1 VNEHLD
7 HITRQLQQATARPTL
22 IATAY
27 IGLDLISRAA
37 SALADL
43 CPEPDVPAYQ
53 SATLEADEAALA
65 LATAPSLTWPERDYL
80 ATLPDHEEFAA
91 QLITLTLAVHQAL
104 IQAARQSPNPADRL
118 ACLEAALHTAR
129 AHQALR

>member
-1 VNEHLD
+1 VKEHLD
-7 HITRQLQQATARPTL
+7 HVTRQLQQATARSTL
-22 IATAY
+22 VATAY
-27 IGLDLISRAA
+27 IGLELVSRAA
-37 SALADL
+37 LALAEL

-53 SATLEADEAALA
+53 AAILEADEASIA

-80 ATLPDHEEFAA
+80 ADLPDHEEFAA

-104 IQAARQSPNPADRL
+104 LLAANKSHNPADRL
-118 ACLEAALHTAR
+118 ACLEAALHAAR

>member
-1 VNEHLD
+1 MKEHLD
-7 HITRQLQQATARPTL
+7 HITRQLQQAQARPTL

-27 IGLDLISRAA
+27 IGLDLVSRAA
-37 SALADL
+37 SALAEL

-53 SATLEADEAALA
+53 SAILEADEAAVA

-80 ATLPDHEEFAA
+80 AALPHHEEFAA

-104 IQAARQSPNPADRL
+104 LLAARKSPHPADRL

>member
-1 VNEHLD
+1 MKEHLS
-7 HITRQLQQATARPTL
+7 HVTRQLQQAQARPAL

-37 SALADL
+37 CALAEV

-53 SATLEADEAALA
+53 AAILEADEAAIA

-80 ATLPDHEEFAA
+80 NDLPHHQEFAA
-91 QLITLTLAVHQAL
+91 QLLTLTLATHQAL
-104 IQAARQSPNPADRL
+104 RLAAHKSPNPADRL
-118 ACLEAALHTAR
+118 ACLQAALHAAR